1 MVKGEAIVAY
11 VAQWY
16 ANERPAY
23 SFYCVCGLAITGQ
36 SEKGL
41 HTLIKKHREK
51 GIFHLEYTG
60 EIVMPVP
67 QGDITT
73 SEILVP
79 EVLEEAIV
87 AADAEEAVEE
97 YLPDEVVEE

>member
-1 MVKGEAIVAY
+1 MPYA
-11 VAQWY
+11 AQWY

-51 GIFHLEYTG
+51 GIFHLEHTG

-67 QGDITT
+67 GGEITKT
-73 SEILVP
+73 EILVP
-79 EVLEEAIV
+79 EVPE
-87 AADAEEAVEE
+87 VEE
-97 YLPDEVVEE
+97 PDDSPTEQG